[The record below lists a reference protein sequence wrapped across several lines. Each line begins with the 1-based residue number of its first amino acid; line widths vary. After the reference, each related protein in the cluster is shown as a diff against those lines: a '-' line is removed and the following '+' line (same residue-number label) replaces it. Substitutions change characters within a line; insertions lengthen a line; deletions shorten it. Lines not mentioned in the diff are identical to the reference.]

1 MEPKINEC
9 LICDEQQIK
18 IRKCRNEMTNAG
30 FTIIAFLAWSI
41 IKSIMKFC
49 LDTPIHEELVSS
61 FDNTSVKVFTI
72 VIISSILIIDFF
84 IRFYVAKSVIAE
96 SRGVNVGNRYI
107 FWSIVLIVFSVI
119 TLYSLLNSIIVGG
132 VENDEI
138 VSLIVEFTI
147 CIITVRMLISVF
159 KLRKYEGGK

>member
-1 MEPKINEC
+1 M
-9 LICDEQQIK
+9 
-18 IRKCRNEMTNAG
+18 
-30 FTIIAFLAWSI
+30 
-41 IKSIMKFC
+41 
-49 LDTPIHEELVSS
+49 
-61 FDNTSVKVFTI
+61 
-72 VIISSILIIDFF
+72 
-84 IRFYVAKSVIAE
+84 
-96 SRGVNVGNRYI
+96 
-107 FWSIVLIVFSVI
+107 LIVFSVI